1 MEPTPPSPSTGLFS
15 IVSGACE
22 GAVNTPQMKYRVYDM
37 QACNNRLTIPV
48 YTDFTELDS
57 AV

>member
-22 GAVNTPQMKYRVYDM
+22 GVVMKHRVHDM
-37 QACNNRLTIPV
+37 QAWNDRLTIPAS
-48 YTDFTELDS
+48 TDLDS